1 VFEQTEPRD
10 DVRKVAAC
18 AAAGGIEVIDQFESL
33 RSLAIANPGALDDL
47 YLKGEGY
54 GQMSST
60 GNWHAADLVAR
71 ALNK

>member
-1 VFEQTEPRD
+1 
-10 DVRKVAAC
+10 VRKVAAC